1 MCVKY
6 QSNVLFPRVWLVKT
20 WLSLTQGTPN
30 YKQGCKVEKNVIGA
44 YDMS

>member
-6 QSNVLFPRVWLVKT
+6 QSNVLFPRVWLIKT

-30 YKQGCKVEKNVIGA
+30 YKEGCMVEKNVAGA